1 MSKSLPIPKFSQ
13 QGAAINAEVLEH
25 SSEETL
31 ASRLREVI
39 GSESVASFARR
50 SGVGESVLRKYLD
63 GAQPNAN
70 SVLLMSDAGGCTTD
84 WLIAGRLPRMRADVR
99 PPSRPANQTEIP
111 SEESSDEFELLKRYR
126 QADSEQKAT
135 VRTLLDAIANPGG
148 MAWYR
153 VGEAITRIANIFPR
167 KH

>member
-1 MSKSLPIPKFSQ
+1 MSKYLPIPKFSQ
-13 QGAAINAEVLEH
+13 QGAAINPEVLER

-50 SGVGESVLRKYLD
+50 SEVGESALRKYLD

-84 WLIAGRLPRMRADVR
+84 WLISGRTPRMRADVR
-99 PPSRPANQTEIP
+99 PPCTPADQTEML
-111 SEESSDEFELLKRYR
+111 SAESSDEFELLKRYR

-135 VRTLLDAIANPGG
+135 VRALLEAIAHPGG

-153 VGEAITRIANIFPR
+153 LGEAITRIANIFPR